1 MVKQIGFM
9 SIDGA
14 VAYLDGQGFQQNGD
28 GAWQRSEDG
37 ATAEIELV
45 SLVKVCIITPAKTP

>member
-28 GAWQRSEDG
+28 G
-37 ATAEIELV
+37 EL
-45 SLVKVCIITPAKTP
+45 AAF